1 MEMERVGNVDGSL
14 TYFFF
19 QGGSL
24 QLMADYG
31 EGLRNYDRFT
41 VRPRSGRLDDD
52 QWHDVKIVRRGRK
65 V

>member
-1 MEMERVGNVDGSL
+1 MERDVDFDGSAVC
-14 TYFFF
+14 FIF

-52 QWHDVKIVRRGRK
+52 QWHDVKIIRRGRK